1 MVYQVQ
7 GDELIVLSC
16 RHHY

>member
-1 MVYQVQ
+1 MYQVQ